1 MTESRTGLIGAMLAA
16 TRRLCDHRRMTYE
29 TLEYEVRDNVGHLR
43 FTPPKGVTVVNPTF
57 SRELREVMVSIEF
70 DDSVKA
76 VSVTGAGKVFCAGG
90 DLGFFNVQGD
100 NLAQATAEMIIDF
113 HSALYKI
120 NRIPKPFVAGIG
132 GSVGG
137 AGMSMAGAFDLL
149 VSGESARYSMSYT
162 AAGLTPDGTSSYFIA
177 RHIGLRRMLDL
188 TLTNRVLSATEAE
201 NWGFVNR
208 VVSDDEVD
216 SATAELAQALAD
228 GPSWA
233 TGMAK
238 QVVYHGMDRPLEQAG
253 EFEGTIITTAMQRH
267 DGPEGIAAFVE
278 RRPPNFTGQ

>member
-1 MTESRTGLIGAMLAA
+1 MP
-16 TRRLCDHRRMTYE
+16 YE
-29 TLEYEVRDNVGHLR
+29 TLDYEVRDHVGHVR

-57 SRELREVMVSIEF
+57 ARELRDVIVAIEF
-70 DDSVKA
+70 DDNVKA
-76 VSVTGAGKVFCAGG
+76 VSVTGEGKVFCAGG
-90 DLGFFNVQGD
+90 DLGFFNNQGE
-100 NLAQATAEMIIDF
+100 NLAAATSQMIVDF
-113 HSALYKI
+113 HAALYKM
-120 NRIPKPFVAGIG
+120 NRIAKPFVAGIS

-149 VSGESARYSMSYT
+149 VSGTSARYSMSYT

-177 RHIGLRRMLDL
+177 RHIGLRRMMDL

-208 VVSDDEVD
+208 VVEDNTVD
-216 SATAELAQALAD
+216 SATAELAQTLAD

-238 QVVYHGMDRPLEQAG
+238 RVVYHGVDRPLEEAG
-253 EFEGTIITTAMQRH
+253 EYEGTAITTAMRRK
-267 DGPEGIAAFVE
+267 DGVEGIAAFVE
-278 RRPPNFTGQ
+278 RRPPSFTGE